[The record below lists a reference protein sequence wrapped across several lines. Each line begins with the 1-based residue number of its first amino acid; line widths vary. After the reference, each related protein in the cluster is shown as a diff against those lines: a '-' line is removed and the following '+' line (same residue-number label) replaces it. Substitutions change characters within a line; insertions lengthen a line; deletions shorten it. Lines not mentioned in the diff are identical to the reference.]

1 MKKRS
6 TVKSAFFCLR
16 TSIGLF
22 VALAGVFLALFATA
36 NPSIGGLGFGGF
48 TNASVQVNSNTE
60 SAKWGPL
67 VWLEQK
73 VTAND
78 GTANSYFGSAAAL
91 NGSTALIGADGDNSF
106 QGAAYLFAK
115 SNGSWSEGQKLTA
128 SDGLPGD
135 EFGYR
140 VVLADNTLLVGA
152 FTATV
157 GGVVSQ
163 GAAYV
168 FTQSNGTWS
177 ESQKLIASDGGLFD
191 NFGASVALDGS
202 TLVVG
207 ANGATVGSNPAQGAV
222 YVFTES
228 NGTWTQTQKLTANDG
243 TAYDN
248 FGLSVALKGSTILV
262 GSPRA
267 AIGANAGQGALYVF
281 TESNG
286 TWSQTQKLTASDGA
300 TNDSFGES
308 VALEGSTA
316 LIGAYNATINGHTWQ
331 GAAYIFTE
339 SNGSWSEGQKLT
351 ASDGTAGAN
360 FGNAVT
366 LNGSTALIGA
376 DASTV
381 GSNTYQGKAYL
392 FTESGGNW
400 SQSDTFIASDGA
412 VDDYF
417 GAALAWDGT
426 AALISTPHPTIG
438 GNSWQG
444 AAYFYEQSPIPTPTP
459 TPTPTPNPTP
469 TPSATPTPTPTPGA
483 IQLSASERRVQ
494 GRHTVDLSWNGA
506 TSANIDVFRNGTLIA
521 TVSNTGTYTDSIGV
535 RGGNV
540 RYTYKVCEAATQ
552 NCSNEVIV
560 RFGGPPL

>member
-1 MKKRS
+1 MAQR
-6 TVKSAFFCLR
+6 TVISGRPLHSMGKNAV
-16 TSIGLF
+16 IG
-22 VALAGVFLALFATA
+22 
-36 NPSIGGLGFGGF
+36 S
-48 TNASVQVNSNTE
+48 
-60 SAKWGPL
+60 
-67 VWLEQK
+67 
-73 VTAND
+73 D
-78 GTANSYFGSAAAL
+78 GE
-91 NGSTALIGADGDNSF
+91 NSF
-106 QGAAYLFAK
+106 QGAAYIF
-115 SNGSWSEGQKLTA
+115 SNVNGMWSEGQKLTA

-140 VVLADNTLLVGA
+140 VALADNTLLVGA

-157 GGVVSQ
+157 GGVASQ

-168 FTQSNGTWS
+168 FTQSDGTWS
-177 ESQKLIASDGGLFD
+177 ESQKLTASDGALFD

-207 ANGATVGSNPAQGAV
+207 ANGATVGGNAAQGAV

-243 TAYDN
+243 AAYDN

-308 VALEGSTA
+308 VALDGSTA

-339 SNGSWSEGQKLT
+339 SNGSWSEGQRLT

-360 FGNAVT
+360 FGNAVA

-381 GSNTYQGKAYL
+381 
-392 FTESGGNW
+392 EGN
-400 SQSDTFIASDGA
+400 
-412 VDDYF
+412 
-417 GAALAWDGT
+417 
-426 AALISTPHPTIG
+426 
-438 GNSWQG
+438 
-444 AAYFYEQSPIPTPTP
+444 
-459 TPTPTPNPTP
+459 
-469 TPSATPTPTPTPGA
+469 
-483 IQLSASERRVQ
+483 
-494 GRHTVDLSWNGA
+494 
-506 TSANIDVFRNGTLIA
+506 
-521 TVSNTGTYTDSIGV
+521 
-535 RGGNV
+535 
-540 RYTYKVCEAATQ
+540 
-552 NCSNEVIV
+552 
-560 RFGGPPL
+560 

>member
-22 VALAGVFLALFATA
+22 VAMAGVFLALFATA

-48 TNASVQVNSNTE
+48 TKASVQVNSNTE

-73 VTAND
+73 VTASD

-106 QGAAYLFAK
+106 QGAAYLFTK
-115 SNGSWSEGQKLTA
+115 SNGSWSQGQKLTA

-140 VVLADNTLLVGA
+140 AVLANDTLLVGA

-157 GGVVSQ
+157 GGNANQ
-163 GAAYV
+163 GAAYL
-168 FTQSNGTWS
+168 FTESNGTWS
-177 ESQKLIASDGGLFD
+177 ESQKLTASDGGLFD

-207 ANGATVGSNPAQGAV
+207 ANGATVGGNAAQGAL

-228 NGTWTQTQKLTANDG
+228 NGTWTPTQKLTANDG
-243 TAYDN
+243 AAYDN

-262 GSPRA
+262 GSPQA
-267 AIGANAGQGALYVF
+267 AIGGNAGQGALYVF
-281 TESNG
+281 AESNG
-286 TWSQTQKLTASDGA
+286 TWSQVQKLTASDGA
-300 TNDSFGES
+300 ANS
-308 VALEGSTA
+308 
-316 LIGAYNATINGHTWQ
+316 
-331 GAAYIFTE
+331 
-339 SNGSWSEGQKLT
+339 
-351 ASDGTAGAN
+351 N
-360 FGNAVT
+360 FGSAVA

-376 DASTV
+376 DGSTV
-381 GSNTYQGKAYL
+381 GGNTYQGKAYL
-392 FTESGGNW
+392 FIESGGNW

-417 GAALAWDGT
+417 GAALAWDGAT
-426 AALISTPHPTIG
+426 ALISTPHPTIG
-438 GNSWQG
+438 GNTWQG
-444 AAYFYEQSPIPTPTP
+444 AAYFYEQSATPT
-459 TPTPTPNPTP
+459 PTP
-469 TPSATPTPTPTPGA
+469 TPSATPT
-483 IQLSASERRVQ
+483 
-494 GRHTVDLSWNGA
+494 
-506 TSANIDVFRNGTLIA
+506 A
-521 TVSNTGTYTDSIGV
+521 TV
-535 RGGNV
+535 
-540 RYTYKVCEAATQ
+540 
-552 NCSNEVIV
+552 
-560 RFGGPPL
+560 